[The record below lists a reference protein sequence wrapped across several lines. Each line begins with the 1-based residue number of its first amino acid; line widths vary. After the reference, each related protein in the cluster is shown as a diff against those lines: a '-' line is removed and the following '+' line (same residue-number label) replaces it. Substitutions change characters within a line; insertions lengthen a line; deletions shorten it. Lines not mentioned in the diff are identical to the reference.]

1 MAFSDRGRGNGHKL
15 TYGRFPLNIRKHFFI
30 VQLSEHLYRLPR
42 KLGGKRFGAGS
53 LWWPYL
59 SRGLTQKTPRCPFQP
74 QLLYDPVICMF
85 LLMYTP
91 YVAPKVMPP
100 IYFHGNTMATKSTIT
115 ELDKAAK
122 HLFFPT

>member
-53 LWWPYL
+53 LAILEQGFDPEDTQMSL
-59 SRGLTQKTPRCPFQP
+59 ST
-74 QLLYDPVICMF
+74 
-85 LLMYTP
+85 
-91 YVAPKVMPP
+91 
-100 IYFHGNTMATKSTIT
+100 STT
-115 ELDKAAK
+115 L
-122 HLFFPT
+122 